1 MIRSM
6 TGFGSASVANGD
18 VTVSVEIRSLNNRFL
33 DFRFR
38 LPKQLE
44 GLEDQMNSRLRQS
57 CHRERITVAVSLQ
70 PSNRSANGA
79 PQQDRKRI
87 ET

>member
-6 TGFGSASVANGD
+6 TGFGSASVTDVG

-44 GLEDQMNSRLRQS
+44 GLEDKADVLLPE
-57 CHRERITVAVSLQ
+57 H
-70 PSNRSANGA
+70 GA
-79 PQQDRKRI
+79 AI
-87 ET
+87 GAHV

>member
-6 TGFGSASVANGD
+6 TGFGSASVANDD
-18 VTVSVEIRSLNNRFL
+18 VIISVEIRSLNNRFL

-44 GLEDQMNSRLRQS
+44 GLEDQMNRY
-57 CHRERITVAVSLQ
+57 
-70 PSNRSANGA
+70 
-79 PQQDRKRI
+79 
-87 ET
+87 

>member
-6 TGFGSASVANGD
+6 TGFGSASVTDGG

-33 DFRFR
+33 DFRLR

-44 GLEDQMNSRLRQS
+44 GLEDQMN
-57 CHRERITVAVSLQ
+57 
-70 PSNRSANGA
+70 
-79 PQQDRKRI
+79 
-87 ET
+87 